1 MYIVYEAFDDDTA
14 VLLDIPSF
22 QRMELIEQE
31 LITFGNKNDVLGLSV
46 SGRKLNYINAYNC
59 LTFPTENEADDYIKY
74 NGLSYQNKRYI
85 QGYWYVLEKKN
96 YKKHVDYYVCHW
108 INNVPTYIGEK
119 GGYTNYIQAAK
130 KFTKDE
136 AGKKAAM
143 LRTNSKTG
151 KFWTTQ
157 RVVEDRR

>member
-1 MYIVYEAFDDDTA
+1 MYIIYEAFDDDTA
-14 VLLDIPSF
+14 VVMDIPSF
-22 QRMELIEQE
+22 QRMEMSESE
-31 LITFGNKNDVLGLSV
+31 LISFGSKHDVLGLSV

-59 LTFPTENEADDYIKY
+59 LTFPSEDEADDYIKY

-85 QGYWYVLEKKN
+85 QGYWFVFEKKN
-96 YKKHVDYYVCHW
+96 HKSHVDYYVCHW
-108 INNVPTYIGEK
+108 INNIATYIGDK

-143 LRTNSKTG
+143 LRRNSKTG

-157 RVVEDRR
+157 RVVVGLG